1 MPHLMNCPH
10 KAGSWC
16 LDCVKKLG
24 EENISLQ
31 NQRDSLAKGIRDAA
45 VAVGIIKPETG
56 LDRIQ
61 LLVICQDL
69 ATQAK
74 KVTA

>member
-45 VAVGIIKPETG
+45 VEDRVIVSAVVPNCTDASGRERTE
-56 LDRIQ
+56 
-61 LLVICQDL
+61 
-69 ATQAK
+69 
-74 KVTA
+74 